1 MASNGRSEARNV
13 IVCVSL
19 AHAAERD
26 FLSGVFRFLDEG
38 HNWKVRIVQ
47 EHPPFSE
54 KALGELERRGGADG
68 IIISDAYR
76 GDLIPALVDTAIPL
90 AVVSGVAFQK
100 THPLIA
106 RRKPTFVVH
115 NDNTSIGRL
124 GFRHFCDCGK
134 FNSYG
139 FVPTERGVIWSDERE
154 ESFVRAARSAGFR
167 AKAFRK
173 SADALGAWLADL
185 PKPAAVMV
193 AYDELASDVLAACE
207 REGLAVP
214 RQVAVLGVDND
225 PLVCRSA
232 TPPLSSV
239 LPDHEG
245 MGFLAAKGLDE
256 LMSGKSRRSTPRH
269 VTLAPHRV
277 VQREST
283 GTVAP
288 AATLV
293 DRAKAIISA
302 EAVRGITVEALA
314 QRLHVSRRLAE
325 LRFREIEGSTIS
337 KAIAARKLEVALHLV
352 KTTKYPLARIAEE
365 CGFSDA
371 KHLTHRFSAR
381 YGRPPRDFRK

>member
-54 KALGELERRGGADG
+54 KSLGELERRGGADG

-154 ESFVRAARSAGFR
+154 EAFVRAARSAGFR

-173 SADALGAWLADL
+173 SANELGAWLADL

-207 REGLAVP
+207 KEGLAVP

-293 DRAKAIISA
+293 DRAKAIIRA

-381 YGRPPRDFRK
+381 YGHPPRDFRK